1 RLHGS
6 LARLQ
11 LQLIG
16 EPMNAISLEERR
28 RRNKRLAGDG
38 DASLFGDELDRLDG
52 ALRRRVNAD
61 RDELEKGLAQLVMT
75 LVELL
80 RQLMERQG
88 LRRIE
93 GGSLT
98 ADEVER
104 LGETFMLLEQRMEE
118 LKETFGLEDK
128 DLNLDLGPLGRLM

>member
-1 RLHGS
+1 MTVPIHEQRPG
-6 LARLQ
+6 
-11 LQLIG
+11 
-16 EPMNAISLEERR
+16 
-28 RRNKRLAGDG
+28 RNKLLAGHG
-38 DASLFGDELDRLDG
+38 DLDLFGNELDRLDA

-61 RDELEKGLAQLVMT
+61 RENLEKGLAQLVLT

-80 RQLMERQG
+80 RELMERQA

-93 GGSLT
+93 GGSLSPN
-98 ADEVER
+98 EVER

-118 LKETFGLEDK
+118 LKETFGLEDE